1 MPTAYLSPSQL
12 QDLTNVSSTAP
23 GSGDNGK
30 ALVWNQ
36 TAGKWQAQQVAYANL
51 SGAPALPIPVASG
64 GTGTQTGSITGTEAL
79 AFTAAT
85 NSNLSLNFSG
95 TGNFLLNQGATN
107 RFGVKSYGII
117 HFFGEPIEDL
127 NLPFQIRAENQIG
140 YLSVNDGSQYAL
152 LIGYDNQNPT
162 YQGVVI
168 RNVKSGSG
176 ETINFVVRNT
186 NIAAKIFGDRSI
198 ELYGSLAVAGPTL
211 FSTTTSSTSTT
222 TGALRVSGGVG
233 IAGNLNVGGSKVN
246 FANLPTSDASI
257 AVGDLWRDGNV
268 IKVKT

>member
-1 MPTAYLSPSQL
+1 
-12 QDLTNVSSTAP
+12 
-23 GSGDNGK
+23 
-30 ALVWNQ
+30 VWNQ
-36 TAGKWQAQQVAYANL
+36 TAGRWQAEQVAYANL
-51 SGAPALPIPVASG
+51 SGAPVLPIPVADG
-64 GTGTQTGSITGTEAL
+64 GTGTQTGSITGTGAL
-79 AFTAAT
+79 NFTAAT

-107 RFGVKSYGII
+107 RFGVKSNGII
-117 HFFGEPIEDL
+117 HFFGEPIQDV
-127 NLPFQIRAENQIG
+127 NLPFQIRAENQRG

-152 LIGYDNQNPT
+152 LIGYDNFDPN

-176 ETINFVVRNT
+176 ELINFVVRNSVV
-186 NIAAKIFGDRSI
+186 AARIYGDSAFEVFGFLYLSGQAIF
-198 ELYGSLAVAGPTL
+198 YNQTP
-211 FSTTTSSTSTT
+211 STSTT

-257 AVGDLWRDGNV
+257 AVGDLWRDGNT